1 MDPGKNFY
9 SRRRAVLRV
18 GKAGISRFRAERTGT
33 GICAF
38 LPAYTFA
45 EGGSAVYTLRDICR
59 REVVNLEKGV
69 VIGTVDDIVFD
80 EKDASVEAL
89 LIYGRP
95 RLFGLLGRDGDVR
108 IPWAEV
114 ISFGRD
120 VILVST
126 PVGEDPPKISRLRFW
141 EL

>member
-1 MDPGKNFY
+1 MH
-9 SRRRAVLRV
+9 
-18 GKAGISRFRAERTGT
+18 
-33 GICAF
+33 
-38 LPAYTFA
+38 
-45 EGGSAVYTLRDICR
+45 TLRDICR
-59 REVVNLEKGV
+59 RDVVNMEKGI

-80 EKDASVEAL
+80 EKDARVEAL

-95 RLFGLLGRDGDVR
+95 RLFGLLGRDSDVR

-126 PVGEDPPKISRLRFW
+126 PVAEDTPRGPRFRFW

>member
-1 MDPGKNFY
+1 MH
-9 SRRRAVLRV
+9 
-18 GKAGISRFRAERTGT
+18 
-33 GICAF
+33 
-38 LPAYTFA
+38 
-45 EGGSAVYTLRDICR
+45 TLRDICR
-59 REVVNLEKGV
+59 RDVVNMEKGI

-80 EKDASVEAL
+80 EKNACVEAL

-95 RLFGLLGRDGDVR
+95 RLFGLLGRDSDVR

-126 PVGEDPPKISRLRFW
+126 PVAEDTPRGPRFRFW

>member
-1 MDPGKNFY
+1 MH
-9 SRRRAVLRV
+9 
-18 GKAGISRFRAERTGT
+18 
-33 GICAF
+33 
-38 LPAYTFA
+38 
-45 EGGSAVYTLRDICR
+45 TLRDICR
-59 REVVNLEKGV
+59 RDVVNMEKGI

-80 EKDASVEAL
+80 EKNACVEAL

-95 RLFGLLGRDGDVR
+95 RLFGLLGRDSDVR

-126 PVGEDPPKISRLRFW
+126 PVAEDTPRGSRFRYW

>member
-1 MDPGKNFY
+1 MH
-9 SRRRAVLRV
+9 
-18 GKAGISRFRAERTGT
+18 
-33 GICAF
+33 
-38 LPAYTFA
+38 
-45 EGGSAVYTLRDICR
+45 TLRDICR
-59 REVVNLEKGV
+59 RDVVNMEKGV

-80 EKDASVEAL
+80 EKNACVEAL

-95 RLFGLLGRDGDVR
+95 RLFGLLGRDSDVR

-126 PVGEDPPKISRLRFW
+126 PVAEDTPRGSRFRFW